1 MTEIISILSAGGV
14 IFAGIAIVLSIIAA
28 VAPLV
33 IMIQLRNINRTL
45 KEIKKHQVTE
55 QINNWNKHQYI
66 MDEFKSIKYKIGD
79 TNNEENTHE

>member
-1 MTEIISILSAGGV
+1 MTEFINILTTGGIV
-14 IFAGIAIVLSIIAA
+14 FTGIGIALSIIAA
-28 VAPLV
+28 IAPII
-33 IMIQLRNINRTL
+33 IMIQLSNINFHL
-45 KEIKKHQVTE
+45 KEIKKQQVTE